1 MAGICGSA
9 TQPLGYEHLQIE
21 HVNSVEVD
29 SRQLREAPHTEPDQ
43 KGPTRE
49 AVERASAGVRLRR
62 VSPRAGRNRR
72 RRTAASASC
81 EC

>member
-29 SRQLREAPHTEPDQ
+29 SRQLQEAPHTEPGPERPDQ
-43 KGPTRE
+43 G
-49 AVERASAGVRLRR
+49 G
-62 VSPRAGRNRR
+62 G
-72 RRTAASASC
+72 
-81 EC
+81 